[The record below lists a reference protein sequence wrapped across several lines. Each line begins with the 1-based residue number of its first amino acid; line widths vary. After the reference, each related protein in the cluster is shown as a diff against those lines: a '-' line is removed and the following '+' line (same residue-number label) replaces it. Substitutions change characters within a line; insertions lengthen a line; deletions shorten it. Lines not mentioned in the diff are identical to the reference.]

1 MPRWMVPDRKR
12 SHNENLLTINKII
25 YYNKSRS
32 YLYLKYIKIF
42 QNHIKNSRTFNNT
55 KENSYWLIQ
64 STSRMQA
71 ERKHK
76 NK

>member
-1 MPRWMVPDRKR
+1 M
-12 SHNENLLTINKII
+12 
-25 YYNKSRS
+25 
-32 YLYLKYIKIF
+32 
-42 QNHIKNSRTFNNT
+42 KNSKAFNNT

-64 STSRMQA
+64 RTSRMQA